1 MISKPVR
8 LQLLTTFCLLG
19 FLYLTRYHLPF
30 YEAIDWVQATDVYSY
45 LVVSSTAPN
54 LPNESIP
61 FHFTQ
66 RWIPHYLVGCL
77 AFFGD
82 MDLGFAYMLSNGLVI
97 TSILLL
103 ANNILLQVSKDE
115 ALGVLIFVLF
125 ALSVYV
131 FRLYIFVPGLLADL
145 VFVLGLALAL
155 KGCISTRFSLIV
167 IGMLVATMGKQMSLL
182 VLPGL
187 VLYIYVVWGG
197 LLGRLK
203 AFLMGVLLSLV
214 VIAFYQ
220 FLMYSTEDFALPNSI
235 TGKVLF
241 AIFPWLLSDRFTLSY
256 FSEHVFRILLPLMPF
271 ILIWS
276 LAPGLLSKK
285 LNVLSWGEFF
295 AWMLIILGPIAYAFL
310 PGPEVQMGN
319 QSRYVGS
326 VMLPLAILVLKTL
339 PNIKLRLQLIDH
351 VVLAAVLLVLSY
363 HHRYTILQATP
374 VVFFATQLL
383 GMAALSCWMIMR
395 KAKVFSR

>member
-1 MISKPVR
+1 
-8 LQLLTTFCLLG
+8 
-19 FLYLTRYHLPF
+19 
-30 YEAIDWVQATDVYSY
+30 
-45 LVVSSTAPN
+45 
-54 LPNESIP
+54 
-61 FHFTQ
+61 
-66 RWIPHYLVGCL
+66 
-77 AFFGD
+77 
-82 MDLGFAYMLSNGLVI
+82 
-97 TSILLL
+97 
-103 ANNILLQVSKDE
+103 
-115 ALGVLIFVLF
+115 
-125 ALSVYV
+125 
-131 FRLYIFVPGLLADL
+131 
-145 VFVLGLALAL
+145 
-155 KGCISTRFSLIV
+155 
-167 IGMLVATMGKQMSLL
+167 
-182 VLPGL
+182 
-187 VLYIYVVWGG
+187 
-197 LLGRLK
+197 
-203 AFLMGVLLSLV
+203 
-214 VIAFYQ
+214 
-220 FLMYSTEDFALPNSI
+220 
-235 TGKVLF
+235 
-241 AIFPWLLSDRFTLSY
+241 LLSDRFTLSY